1 MPGVA
6 MNNKHLTPV
15 WIVYVDGQRLDITH
29 EGALQRIVVDDKLND
44 VGLATLE
51 FDTSYLQ
58 VRDAGTFW
66 LESEVSVHLGYKD
79 DCQQVF
85 VGEVTEFIQE
95 YREYGHQRL
104 KVVCKNCLHRLQN
117 AHQTLSFEFKTLSEA
132 LVSRLESYGIKAHV
146 DSFGTKKYFVESQM
160 TDYEFLMESANKY
173 GKTVYAHGNKVYVK
187 DEVTI
192 SNEDVVLEWG
202 KSLVYFRGRESLK
215 GQLSGCSFV
224 GWDNRKGQGITG
236 RVSLGEVPV
245 KVGGGR
251 SWEDNSKAAGGR
263 WHSTIM
269 EESLRDREEAVVLA
283 KAYLQNLSMQYQM
296 AECKCEGD
304 QRILPGMRVTVKY
317 VGESYSGEYIANHV
331 LHEFSVYGGYTT
343 TLYLKR
349 NMAGGEK
356 KRVSEIERERASR
369 AVAEQQAKTSSQG
382 VDSASS
388 SNQEAREN
396 EKNPA
401 ISNPRWEDTK
411 GQAITKALVG
421 DEIYLCADITDI
433 ADGAT
438 ATIKI
443 VEKDAD
449 GKDDPVTTLSAVVSG
464 GRIKCRWQVKYTADE
479 DDADSQKELAE
490 KGYTLPEYAF
500 VVECGGATS
509 GESGVLEVRGWIK
522 IQFSKEEFDLL
533 KNCKFYIYAENW
545 ESEDIEFK
553 DDTLYFNEIPFLI
566 GMKWKLGV
574 RF

>member
-1 MPGVA
+1 

-15 WIVYVDGQRLDITH
+15 WIVYVDGQRLDIAH

-44 VGLATLE
+44 VGVATLE

-117 AHQTLSFEFKTLSEA
+117 AHQALSVESKTLSEA

-146 DSFGTKKYFVESQM
+146 DSFGTKKYFVESQI

-304 QRILPGMRVTVKY
+304 QRIFPGMRVTVKY

-331 LHEFSVYGGYTT
+331 IHEFSVYGGYTT

-356 KRVSEIERERASR
+356 KRVSEIERERGQVQQMKLEPMAFSGEPASGELQHKELSKQENPIVGEEVE
-369 AVAEQQAKTSSQG
+369 AALAAETTPPAE
-382 VDSASS
+382 
-388 SNQEAREN
+388 NQETGEEIVINSHESKVITVLDRIL
-396 EKNPA
+396 KNPNFFEF
-401 ISNPRWEDTK
+401 SVYER
-411 GQAITKALVG
+411 KALRKG
-421 DEIYLCADITDI
+421 KRNEILTHSLYVIRNISIPEEMTLSYNGTETAPFSEGAWILNTDMDIDSYYSYSRGNNSYDMRLLVSSEYIDTEQTARKIKESIKSDI
-433 ADGAT
+433 AYFFLDHKINLKEHENCNT
-438 ATIKI
+438 ALF
-443 VEKDAD
+443 
-449 GKDDPVTTLSAVVSG
+449 GTLVP
-464 GRIKCRWQVKYTADE
+464 KK
-479 DDADSQKELAE
+479 K
-490 KGYTLPEYAF
+490 
-500 VVECGGATS
+500 
-509 GESGVLEVRGWIK
+509 
-522 IQFSKEEFDLL
+522 
-533 KNCKFYIYAENW
+533 
-545 ESEDIEFK
+545 
-553 DDTLYFNEIPFLI
+553 
-566 GMKWKLGV
+566 
-574 RF
+574 

>member
-1 MPGVA
+1 

-15 WIVYVDGQRLDITH
+15 WIVYVDGQRLDIAH

-95 YREYGHQRL
+95 YKEYGHQRL
-104 KVVCKNCLHRLQN
+104 KVVCKSCLHRLQN
-117 AHQTLSFEFKTLSEA
+117 AHQALSFEFKTLSEA
-132 LVSRLESYGIKAHV
+132 LVSRLESYGIKAQV
-146 DSFGTKKYFVESQM
+146 DSFGTKKYFVESQI

-173 GKTVYAHGNKVYVK
+173 GKTVYAHGNKVYVQ

-192 SNEDVVLEWG
+192 CNEDVILEWG

-224 GWDNRKGQGITG
+224 GWDSRKGQGITG

-331 LHEFSVYGGYTT
+331 IHEFSVYGGYTT

-356 KRVSEIERERASR
+356 KRVSEIDRERASR
-369 AVAEQQAKTSSQG
+369 AVAEQQAKASSQG
-382 VDSASS
+382 DDSTNN
-388 SNQEAREN
+388 SNQEVGDA

-421 DEIYLCADITDI
+421 DEVYLCADITDI

-443 VEKDAD
+443 VEKDAN

-464 GRIKCRWQVKYTADE
+464 GIIKCQWKVQYTADE
-479 DDADSQKELAE
+479 DDEDSQKELAE

-509 GESGVLEVRGWIK
+509 GESGVLEVRGWIRTQYIDK
-522 IQFSKEEFDLL
+522 ITGTPLSNRSYTIFLNDGTQINGSTDKNGHVEVKDL
-533 KNCKFYIYAENW
+533 KQGIYT
-545 ESEDIEFK
+545 IEF
-553 DDTLYFNEIPFLI
+553 
-566 GMKWKLGV
+566 
-574 RF
+574 

>member
-1 MPGVA
+1 M
-6 MNNKHLTPV
+6 
-15 WIVYVDGQRLDITH
+15 
-29 EGALQRIVVDDKLND
+29 
-44 VGLATLE
+44 
-51 FDTSYLQ
+51 
-58 VRDAGTFW
+58 
-66 LESEVSVHLGYKD
+66 
-79 DCQQVF
+79 
-85 VGEVTEFIQE
+85 
-95 YREYGHQRL
+95 
-104 KVVCKNCLHRLQN
+104 
-117 AHQTLSFEFKTLSEA
+117 SFESKTLSEA
-132 LVSRLESYGIKAHV
+132 LVSRLESYGIKAQV

-173 GKTVYAHGNKVYVK
+173 GKTVYAHGNKVYVQ

-192 SNEDVVLEWG
+192 CNEDVVLEWG
-202 KSLVYFRGRESLK
+202 KSLVSFRGRESLK

-224 GWDNRKGQGITG
+224 GWDSRKGQGITG
-236 RVSLGEVPV
+236 RVSLVEVPV

-283 KAYLQNLSMQYQM
+283 KAYLQNLSMQYQT

-304 QRILPGMRVTVKY
+304 QRIFPGMRVTVKY

-331 LHEFSVYGGYTT
+331 IHEFSAYGGYTT

-369 AVAEQQAKTSSQG
+369 AVAEQQAKASSQG
-382 VDSASS
+382 DDSTNSS
-388 SNQEAREN
+388 REEAGEN

-401 ISNPRWEDTK
+401 ISNPHWEDTNV
-411 GQAITKALVG
+411 QAITKALVG
-421 DEIYLCADITDI
+421 DEVYLCADITDI
-433 ADGAT
+433 AEGAP

-464 GRIKCRWQVKYTADE
+464 DRIKCQWKVTYTADE
-479 DDADSQKELAE
+479 DDEDSQQELEE

-509 GESGVLEVRGWIK
+509 GESGVLEVYADFIAKLSMNGKLLRNYPYILKLADGSCRKGQTNSEGYITENELPVGKVK
-522 IQFSKEEFDLL
+522 IL
-533 KNCKFYIYAENW
+533 
-545 ESEDIEFK
+545 
-553 DDTLYFNEIPFLI
+553 
-566 GMKWKLGV
+566 
-574 RF
+574 